1 MDYNFVIFGSDGGFY
16 KTAYSD
22 IMELN
27 SVIYRESLWGV
38 NNKITALIYK
48 LYHTSRL
55 PNRHL
60 PFKNLLYR
68 AISDFHFSDNR
79 PVCFL
84 SFGRNIHEKTYP
96 FLFYLKR
103 NYPDAKFAIYYQDLI
118 ATHPHTD
125 INWIKQ
131 HFDLVLSYDY
141 NDAERYGILY
151 YPTPYSSI
159 PVETGIGT
167 EKDLYFLGATKN
179 RFTEIIEAYE
189 SCTQNGLKC
198 DFNLVGVPGKQQ
210 VYKDDIHYHNF

>member
-118 ATHPHTD
+118 ATHPP
-125 INWIKQ
+125 
-131 HFDLVLSYDY
+131 
-141 NDAERYGILY
+141 YGHQLDQTAFRSRPIL
-151 YPTPYSSI
+151 
-159 PVETGIGT
+159 
-167 EKDLYFLGATKN
+167 
-179 RFTEIIEAYE
+179 
-189 SCTQNGLKC
+189 
-198 DFNLVGVPGKQQ
+198 
-210 VYKDDIHYHNF
+210 

>member
-103 NYPDAKFAIYYQDLI
+103 NYP
-118 ATHPHTD
+118 TRNSPSTTRT
-125 INWIKQ
+125 
-131 HFDLVLSYDY
+131 S
-141 NDAERYGILY
+141 
-151 YPTPYSSI
+151 
-159 PVETGIGT
+159 
-167 EKDLYFLGATKN
+167 
-179 RFTEIIEAYE
+179 
-189 SCTQNGLKC
+189 
-198 DFNLVGVPGKQQ
+198 
-210 VYKDDIHYHNF
+210 

>member
-68 AISDFHFSDNR
+68 ATTVH
-79 PVCFL
+79 
-84 SFGRNIHEKTYP
+84 
-96 FLFYLKR
+96 
-103 NYPDAKFAIYYQDLI
+103 
-118 ATHPHTD
+118 
-125 INWIKQ
+125 
-131 HFDLVLSYDY
+131 
-141 NDAERYGILY
+141 
-151 YPTPYSSI
+151 
-159 PVETGIGT
+159 
-167 EKDLYFLGATKN
+167 
-179 RFTEIIEAYE
+179 
-189 SCTQNGLKC
+189 
-198 DFNLVGVPGKQQ
+198 
-210 VYKDDIHYHNF
+210 

>member
-167 EKDLYFLGATKN
+167 EKDLYFLGGQLPLFYPSK
-179 RFTEIIEAYE
+179 Y
-189 SCTQNGLKC
+189 
-198 DFNLVGVPGKQQ
+198 
-210 VYKDDIHYHNF
+210 

>member
-1 MDYNFVIFGSDGGFY
+1 MTFISP
-16 KTAYSD
+16 T
-22 IMELN
+22 
-27 SVIYRESLWGV
+27 
-38 NNKITALIYK
+38 TALSAFCPSEE
-48 LYHTSRL
+48 T
-55 PNRHL
+55 
-60 PFKNLLYR
+60 FT
-68 AISDFHFSDNR
+68 
-79 PVCFL
+79 
-84 SFGRNIHEKTYP
+84 KTYP

-167 EKDLYFLGATKN
+167 EKDLYFLGATKIALQ
-179 RFTEIIEAYE
+179 RSSKLTKAARKM
-189 SCTQNGLKC
+189 G
-198 DFNLVGVPGKQQ
+198 
-210 VYKDDIHYHNF
+210 

>member
-96 FLFYLKR
+96 FLFRSKCSVSVLPETELSGR
-103 NYPDAKFAIYYQDLI
+103 EIRHLLPG
-118 ATHPHTD
+118 PHSD
-125 INWIKQ
+125 P
-131 HFDLVLSYDY
+131 SP
-141 NDAERYGILY
+141 YGHQLDQTAFRSRPIL
-151 YPTPYSSI
+151 
-159 PVETGIGT
+159 
-167 EKDLYFLGATKN
+167 
-179 RFTEIIEAYE
+179 
-189 SCTQNGLKC
+189 
-198 DFNLVGVPGKQQ
+198 
-210 VYKDDIHYHNF
+210 

>member
-103 NYPDAKFAIYYQDLI
+103 TSTGSNSISISSYPMTTTTRNDMAYCTIR
-118 ATHPHTD
+118 PHTLPFRSKLESGRKRTS
-125 INWIKQ
+125 IFWARRKIALQ
-131 HFDLVLSYDY
+131 
-141 NDAERYGILY
+141 R
-151 YPTPYSSI
+151 SS
-159 PVETGIGT
+159 
-167 EKDLYFLGATKN
+167 KLTKAA
-179 RFTEIIEAYE
+179 RKM
-189 SCTQNGLKC
+189 G
-198 DFNLVGVPGKQQ
+198 
-210 VYKDDIHYHNF
+210 

>member
-131 HFDLVLSYDY
+131 RRGTIWHIVLSDP
-141 NDAERYGILY
+141 ILFHSGRNWNRDGKGPLFSGRDEKSLY
-151 YPTPYSSI
+151 RDHRSLRKLHAKWVEMRFQPGGSSRQTTSI
-159 PVETGIGT
+159 
-167 EKDLYFLGATKN
+167 
-179 RFTEIIEAYE
+179 
-189 SCTQNGLKC
+189 
-198 DFNLVGVPGKQQ
+198 
-210 VYKDDIHYHNF
+210 